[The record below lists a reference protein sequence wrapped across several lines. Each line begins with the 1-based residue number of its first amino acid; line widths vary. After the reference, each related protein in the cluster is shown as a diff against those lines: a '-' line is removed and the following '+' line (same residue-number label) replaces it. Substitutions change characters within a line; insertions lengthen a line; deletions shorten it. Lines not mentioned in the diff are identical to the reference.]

1 MRTILLLFI
10 TFTSIAQKNFVGRV
24 TDSSGDPIVGANIL
38 IEESNLITYTDEKGK
53 FYLNS
58 NSTNIDIQVSHV
70 GYLTKEIEFSNPN
83 QEINI
88 VLDDG
93 IILKDEIKVIST
105 RAKYNSPFA
114 FTNISKSFIE
124 KKYIVIIRYFFSTF

>member
-10 TFTSIAQKNFVGRV
+10 TFTSIAQNNFVGRV
-24 TDSSGDPIVGANIL
+24 TDSSGEPIVGANIL

-124 KKYIVIIRYFFSTF
+124 KIIQERISLF

>member
-10 TFTSIAQKNFVGRV
+10 TFTSIAQNNFVGRV

-58 NSTNIDIQVSHV
+58 NSTNIEIQVSHV
-70 GYLTKEIEFSNPN
+70 GYLTKEIKFSNPS

-88 VLDDG
+88 VLNDG
-93 IILKDEIKVIST
+93 IILKLSLIHI
-105 RAKYNSPFA
+105 
-114 FTNISKSFIE
+114 
-124 KKYIVIIRYFFSTF
+124 